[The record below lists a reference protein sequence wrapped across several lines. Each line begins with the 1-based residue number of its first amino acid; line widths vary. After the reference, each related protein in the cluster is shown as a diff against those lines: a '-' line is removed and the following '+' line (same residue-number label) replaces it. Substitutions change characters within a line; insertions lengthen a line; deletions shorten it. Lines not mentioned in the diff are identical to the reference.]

1 MFVHHGG
8 WMLQPQELSSTQIGA
23 VLAQAWGVR
32 ATSVVQRPA
41 GADAGATVY
50 QIGAHDGARW
60 WLKCRR
66 YAVDDAVWQVLQ
78 HLRGP
83 LGLAEVAAPQPALDG
98 APAVRAEGLQWTLFA
113 YIEGQSGFEA
123 ALSQAQWR
131 RLGEVLRQ
139 VHDVRLPSTLSAGLA
154 QPGFDD
160 DTAVERVGAWL
171 RRGDARWPVP
181 DALAGQYLRSW
192 RQHRLRIDEVW
203 QRCVALRERLLRQ
216 PLQRVLCHGDLH
228 AGNLLLRPD
237 GGLCLIDW
245 DDMLLAPRE
254 RDLMLVGAGV
264 GGRWGRDDPPCF
276 REGYGEVVVDA
287 ARLAY
292 YRHWR
297 ILHDVQEFHDLLLEP
312 GAAARPPTQRRQA
325 LRYMDEQFAPGNVV
339 DSAARSWA
347 LALVQPG

>member
-1 MFVHHGG
+1 MFVHHGDL
-8 WMLQPQELSSTQIGA
+8 MLHPQELSSSHIAA

-50 QIGAHDGARW
+50 QIGAHDGTRW

-66 YAVDDAVWQVLQ
+66 YAVDEAVWQVLQ
-78 HLRGP
+78 YLRVS

-98 APAVRAEGLQWTLFA
+98 APSVRAEGLQWTLFA
-113 YIEGQSGFEA
+113 YVEGQSGFEA
-123 ALSQAQWR
+123 ALSQQQWR

-139 VHDVRLPSTLSAGLA
+139 VHEARLPETLAAGLA

-171 RRGDARWPVP
+171 RRGDARWPLP
-181 DALAGQYLRSW
+181 DDLSAQYLRAW
-192 RQHRLRIDEVW
+192 RQHRPRIAEVW
-203 QRCVALRERLLRQ
+203 QRCVDLRERLVRH
-216 PLQRVLCHGDLH
+216 PIRRVLCHGDLH
-228 AGNLLLRPD
+228 AGNLLLRAD

-245 DDMLLAPRE
+245 DEMMLAPRE
-254 RDLMLVGAGV
+254 RDLMLVGAAV
-264 GGRWGRDDPPCF
+264 GGRWGREDPPCF
-276 REGYGEVVVDA
+276 REGYGDVAVDA
-287 ARLAY
+287 TRIAY

-297 ILHDVQEFHDLLLEP
+297 ILQDVQEFHDLLLEP
-312 GAAARPPTQRRQA
+312 GAASRPPTQRRQA

-347 LALVQPG
+347 AATA

>member
-1 MFVHHGG
+1 
-8 WMLQPQELSSTQIGA
+8 MLHPQELSASQIGA
-23 VLAQAWGVR
+23 VLAQAWDVH
-32 ATSVVQRPA
+32 AASVVQRPA

-50 QIGAHDGARW
+50 QVGARDGTRW

-66 YAVDDAVWQVLQ
+66 YAVDDTVWQVLQ

-83 LGLAEVAAPQPALDG
+83 LGLGEVAAPQPTRDGSPAL
-98 APAVRAEGLQWTLFA
+98 RADGLQWTLFA
-113 YIEGQSGFEA
+113 YVEGQSGFEA
-123 ALSQAQWR
+123 ALSQQQWQ
-131 RLGEVLRQ
+131 RLGDVLRR
-139 VHDVRLPSTLSAGLA
+139 VHEARLPPSLAAGLA
-154 QPGFDD
+154 RPGFDD

-181 DALAGQYLRSW
+181 DVLAEQYLRSW
-192 RQHRLRIDEVW
+192 RQHRRRIAEVW
-203 QRCVALRERLLRQ
+203 QHCVALRERLAPQ
-216 PLQRVLCHGDLH
+216 ALQRVLCHGDLH
-228 AGNLLLRPD
+228 AGNLLLRAD

-245 DDMLLAPRE
+245 DDMMLAPRE

-264 GGRWGRDDPPCF
+264 GGRWGRDDPPGF
-276 REGYGEVVVDA
+276 RAGYGEVAVDP

-312 GAAARPPTQRRQA
+312 GAAARPSTQRRHA

-347 LALVQPG
+347 AAMVPA

>member
-1 MFVHHGG
+1 
-8 WMLQPQELSSTQIGA
+8 MLHPQELSSLQIGA
-23 VLAQAWGVR
+23 VLVQAWGVH

-50 QIGAHDGARW
+50 QVGARDGSRW

-66 YAVDDAVWQVLQ
+66 YAVDEAVWQVLG

-98 APAVRAEGLQWTLFA
+98 APAVSAHGLQWTLFA

-139 VHDVRLPSTLSAGLA
+139 VHEVRLPPALASGLA
-154 QPGFDD
+154 QPDFDD

-181 DALAGQYLRSW
+181 DALAEHYLRSW
-192 RQHRLRIDEVW
+192 RQHRPRIVEVW
-203 QRCVALRERLLRQ
+203 ERCVALRERLVRQ
-216 PLQRVLCHGDLH
+216 AWRRVLCHGDLH
-228 AGNLLLRPD
+228 AGNLLLLPD

-276 REGYGEVVVDA
+276 REGYGYAEVAVSP

-312 GAAARPPTQRRQA
+312 GAATRPPTQRRQA

-339 DSAARSWA
+339 DSAARSWEA
-347 LALVQPG
+347 AVAE